1 MIQAFGYLGAT
12 TFSIITFSLMLLGVA
27 IITTLDI
34 KMNNYILSR
43 ATPLFHIVKSRVVVM
58 INVIILNVLAPV

>member
-12 TFSIITFSLMLLGVA
+12 TFSIITFSLMSLGVA
-27 IITTLDI
+27 IITTRDI
-34 KMNNYILSR
+34 KMKNYILSI
-43 ATPLFHIVKSRVVVM
+43 AIPLFHIVKTRVVM